1 MTGIFDGMAGV
12 LNDVFGA
19 PVMHTPAAT
28 GLPVEVQGIFR
39 RDPITV
45 ADEDGREFLVSS
57 PSLRVE
63 RPDAVG
69 IVVGD
74 VIEVSG
80 GDRFTVLNAQR
91 ATPSPAS
98 DALIVFELE
107 AIEA

>member
-39 RDPITV
+39 RDPIGV
-45 ADEDGREFLVSS
+45 ADEDGREFLVTS

-63 RPDAVG
+63 RPYAADIQAG
-69 IVVGD
+69 DTIEVGD
-74 VIEVSG
+74 G
-80 GDRFTVLNAQR
+80 ARFTVLNAQR
-91 ATPSPAS
+91 ATASPAS
-98 DALIVFELE
+98 DALVVFELE
-107 AIEA
+107 AIDA